1 MKNIKLDTSNMIME
15 PLPLTQLDGFESK
28 LKKTKTKKNLKL
40 LLESYIGK
48 EIIEVEEQNYIK
60 HEIFH
65 VLFKGVPSNSIFG
78 KTSIM
83 TLNAILEDCHI
94 PYVINEVFEEFEDCN
109 YYVFWEI
116 ISTKE
121 NRKND
126 YFNTNLQPTKNPP
139 RYLYYGRW
147 CEQIIWWR

>member
-1 MKNIKLDTSNMIME
+1 MKNIKLNNPDRIIE
-15 PLPLTQLDGFESK
+15 PLPMTQLDGFESK

-40 LLESYIGK
+40 LLKSYVGK

-65 VLFKGVPSNSIFG
+65 VLFKGVPGNLIFR
-78 KTSIM
+78 KTGIM

-116 ISTKE
+116 ISKKE
-121 NRKND
+121 NHK
-126 YFNTNLQPTKNPP
+126 K
-139 RYLYYGRW
+139 
-147 CEQIIWWR
+147 